1 MVIRNDVPR
10 VPIAY
15 DYAGAAEAIGQ
26 SIDTIKAE
34 VRKGNLTPRYPNS
47 KPIILHAD
55 LLAWA
60 ESLPV
65 TRPGPSGE

>member
-1 MVIRNDVPR
+1 MTAA
-10 VPIAY
+10 PIAY
-15 DYAGAAEAIGQ
+15 DLAGAAEAIGQ
-26 SIDTIKAE
+26 SVITIKRAIA
-34 VRKGNLTPRYPNS
+34 KGDITPRYPNR

-65 TRPGPSGE
+65 DRPIS

>member
-1 MVIRNDVPR
+1 MSKLRETPR
-10 VPIAY
+10 VPISY
-15 DYAGAAEAIGQ
+15 DFAGAAEAIGQ

-47 KPIILHAD
+47 KPVILHAE
-55 LLAWA
+55 LVEWA

-65 TRPGPSGE
+65 NRPGAKE